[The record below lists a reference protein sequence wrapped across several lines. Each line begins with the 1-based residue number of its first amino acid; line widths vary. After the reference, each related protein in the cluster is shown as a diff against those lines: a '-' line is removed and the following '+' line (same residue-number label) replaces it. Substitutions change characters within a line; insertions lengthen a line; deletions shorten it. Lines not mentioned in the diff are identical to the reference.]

1 MAQAVTRY
9 HPLLVTLHWL
19 VAVMIAISLLGGL
32 FGLSVTPNDDPM
44 KPIFLTGHMAGGLAL
59 LAVMLVRL
67 ATRLSTAKPA
77 PLEGPGW
84 QVALA
89 RGVHW
94 GLYLAIF
101 AMLSTGIGM
110 AVMAGLFP
118 LLAGE
123 TVVLPETFETLPP
136 HAGHELFSRLLIAL
150 ILLHVAAA
158 VWHSVRKDGAL
169 RRIWFGRRTA

>member
-1 MAQAVTRY
+1 MAKAVARY
-9 HPLLVTLHWL
+9 HPLLVLLHWL
-19 VAVMIAISLLGGL
+19 VAIMISISLLGGL
-32 FGLSVTPNDDPM
+32 FGLAVTPNDDPM

-77 PLEGPGW
+77 PLAGPRW
-84 QVALA
+84 QTALA

-94 GLYLAIF
+94 GFYLVIF

-118 LLAGE
+118 LLSGQP
-123 TVVLPETFETLPP
+123 VVLPDSFEIFPP
-136 HAGHELFSRLLIAL
+136 HAGHQLFSRILIGLIA
-150 ILLHVAAA
+150 LHVAAA
-158 VWHSVRKDGAL
+158 VWHAVRREGAL
-169 RRIWFGRRTA
+169 RRMWFGQRTA